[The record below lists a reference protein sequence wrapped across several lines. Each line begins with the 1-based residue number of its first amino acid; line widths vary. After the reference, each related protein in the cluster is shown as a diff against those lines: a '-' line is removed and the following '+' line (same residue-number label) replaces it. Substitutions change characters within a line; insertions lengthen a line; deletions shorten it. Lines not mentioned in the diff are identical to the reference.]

1 METISLKHLTVS
13 RFILG
18 SNPFSGFSHM
28 DPVMDL
34 TMKRY
39 FTTARIKDLLF
50 KAQAQGV
57 NTLIA
62 RTDNHVMRFLLE
74 YWDEGGKLQW
84 FAQTC
89 PEVGEPQKCIQWAA
103 ANGARACHLHG
114 GWMDFIYAQE
124 RLDEVPPLIE
134 MIHEKGM
141 LAGVAAH
148 NPQVIAW
155 ADDHLDVDYFMCSYY
170 NAAHRDQRAEHVS
183 GMEEWFLDGD
193 RRVMTGLIQRLSRPA
208 IHYKILAAGRND
220 PAGAFEVAARAMR
233 PDDMVCVGIFDR
245 DQADM
250 LKQDVD
256 LLMEALVRCRSRLG
270 ELDRVG

>member
-1 METISLKHLTVS
+1 METVAMQHLTVS

-28 DPVMDL
+28 DPAMDL
-34 TMKRY
+34 AMKRY

-50 KAQAQGV
+50 RAQALGV

-62 RTDNHVMRFLLE
+62 RTDQHVMRFLLE
-74 YWDEGGKLQW
+74 YWDEGGSLQW

-89 PEVGEPQKCIQWAA
+89 PEVGDPPTCIQRAA
-103 ANGARACHLHG
+103 ASKAKACHLHG
-114 GWMDFIYAQE
+114 GWMDYIYAQG
-124 RLDEVPPLIE
+124 RLDEIPPALE
-134 MIHEKGM
+134 MIRERGM
-141 LAGVAAH
+141 LAGIAAH

-155 ADDHLDVDYFMCSYY
+155 ADDHLEVDYYMCSYY

-183 GMEEWFLDGD
+183 GMEEWFVEED
-193 RRVMTGLIQRLSRPA
+193 RKVMTALIQRLSRPA

-220 PAGAFEVAARAMR
+220 PAEAFDVAARAMR
-233 PDDMVCVGIFDR
+233 PNDMVCVGVFDR

-250 LKQDVD
+250 LKQDVE
-256 LLMEALVRCRSRLG
+256 LFQQALARHR
-270 ELDRVG
+270 

>member
-1 METISLKHLTVS
+1 MESIALKHLTVS

-28 DPVMDL
+28 DPGMDL
-34 TMKRY
+34 AMKRY
-39 FTTARIKDLLF
+39 FTTARIKDLLLR
-50 KAQAQGV
+50 AQALGV

-62 RTDNHVMRFLLE
+62 RTDNHVMRFLME
-74 YWDEGGKLQW
+74 FWDEGGKLQW

-103 ANGARACHLHG
+103 ANGAKACHLHG

-134 MIHEKGM
+134 MIREKGM
-141 LAGVAAH
+141 LVGVAAH

-155 ADDHLDVDYFMCSYY
+155 AEDHLDVDYFMCSYY

-183 GMEEWFLDGD
+183 GMEEWFLEQD
-193 RRVMTGLIQRLSRPA
+193 RKVMTALIQRLTRPA

-220 PAGAFEVAARAMR
+220 PAEAFDFAARAMR
-233 PDDMVCVGIFDR
+233 PDDMVCVGVFDR

-250 LKQDVD
+250 LQQDVD
-256 LLMEALVRCRSRLG
+256 LLLEALARSREEQPG
-270 ELDRVG
+270 